1 MLQGRAGHNGSAG
14 QRSSSVLTGIFPGLA
29 LLHAPRWCL
38 TSGLELAG
46 GEGRATVGPAAETDG
61 QDWIHV
67 LLKTSS
73 CELCELFKKDPS
85 LLKDHAGFSVV
96 HEEGGTSCSFSPSLL
111 SPLLLWRDEKSR
123 WEAGRRVSVPWW
135 CWVPGRAGGTAGGA
149 HLESWV
155 GAGPWL
161 AA

>member
-1 MLQGRAGHNGSAG
+1 M
-14 QRSSSVLTGIFPGLA
+14 
-29 LLHAPRWCL
+29 
-38 TSGLELAG
+38 
-46 GEGRATVGPAAETDG
+46 DG

-73 CELCELFKKDPS
+73 YELCGLFKKDPS

-96 HEEGGTSCSFSPSLL
+96 HEEDGTFCSFNPSLL
-111 SPLLLWRDEKSR
+111 SPLLLWWNKKSC
-123 WEAGRRVSVPWW
+123 WEARRRVSVLWW

-155 GAGPWL
+155 GVGTWL